1 MRAFPDNSASITT
14 KTRRRVGLT
23 FLSPF
28 SLRMMTVDCAGCAR
42 PILDRFLLHFL
53 DKTWHSG
60 CVKCQI
66 CRKLLDE
73 KCFYKEGKIYCRE
86 DFYR

>member
-1 MRAFPDNSASITT
+1 
-14 KTRRRVGLT
+14 
-23 FLSPF
+23 
-28 SLRMMTVDCAGCAR
+28 MMTVDCAGCAR

-60 CVKCQI
+60 CVKCQM

>member
-1 MRAFPDNSASITT
+1 M
-14 KTRRRVGLT
+14 
-23 FLSPF
+23 
-28 SLRMMTVDCAGCAR
+28 DCAGCSR

-60 CVKCQI
+60 CVKCQM